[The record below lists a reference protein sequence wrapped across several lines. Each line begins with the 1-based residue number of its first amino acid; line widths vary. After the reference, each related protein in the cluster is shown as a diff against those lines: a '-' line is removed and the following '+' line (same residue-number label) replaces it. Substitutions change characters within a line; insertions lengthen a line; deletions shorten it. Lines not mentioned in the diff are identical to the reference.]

1 MPSPD
6 RMNAGSHVSIC
17 SIFYIKKVLISN
29 EVQMY
34 VIFFNLMAISKKNES
49 PLFQTCWKPI
59 EKMVQTI
66 EAKRLTDKHIA
77 SVQEKVLSCGAS
89 RRYLHVKQALVGM
102 QASTIWKGF
111 SR

>member
-34 VIFFNLMAISKKNES
+34 VIFFNLMAISKK
-49 PLFQTCWKPI
+49 K
-59 EKMVQTI
+59 
-66 EAKRLTDKHIA
+66 
-77 SVQEKVLSCGAS
+77 
-89 RRYLHVKQALVGM
+89 
-102 QASTIWKGF
+102 
-111 SR
+111 

>member
-49 PLFQTCWKPI
+49 PLFQTCRNAESTSKCKI
-59 EKMVQTI
+59 T
-66 EAKRLTDKHIA
+66 KR
-77 SVQEKVLSCGAS
+77 V
-89 RRYLHVKQALVGM
+89 
-102 QASTIWKGF
+102 
-111 SR
+111 

>member
-1 MPSPD
+1 M
-6 RMNAGSHVSIC
+6 
-17 SIFYIKKVLISN
+17 
-29 EVQMY
+29 QMY
-34 VIFFNLMAISKKNES
+34 VFFFNLMAIGKKNES

-66 EAKRLTDKHIA
+66 EAKQLTDRHIA

-89 RRYLHVKQALVGM
+89 RRYLHVKQALIGM
-102 QASTIWKGF
+102 QVSTIWKGF

>member
-1 MPSPD
+1 
-6 RMNAGSHVSIC
+6 
-17 SIFYIKKVLISN
+17 
-29 EVQMY
+29 MY
-34 VIFFNLMAISKKNES
+34 VIFFNLMAIGKKKES

-59 EKMVQTI
+59 EKMAQTI

-102 QASTIWKGF
+102 QVNPLAELI
-111 SR
+111 

>member
-49 PLFQTCWKPI
+49 PLFQT
-59 EKMVQTI
+59 I
-66 EAKRLTDKHIA
+66 EAKRLTDRHIA

-102 QASTIWKGF
+102 QVSTIWKGIG
-111 SR
+111 R

>member
-34 VIFFNLMAISKKNES
+34 VIFFNLMAIGKK
-49 PLFQTCWKPI
+49 K
-59 EKMVQTI
+59 
-66 EAKRLTDKHIA
+66 
-77 SVQEKVLSCGAS
+77 
-89 RRYLHVKQALVGM
+89 
-102 QASTIWKGF
+102 
-111 SR
+111 